1 MQATIKPLPSK
12 AQKKGY
18 SLERYCQLTLEYN
31 GYHVKRNAMSIG
43 IEDLI
48 AFNYDKVLLI
58 QCKNTKRGEKS
69 MTKDE
74 KEILRLHADELDAIP
89 IYLYKDG
96 RGKYI
101 WQNVSNGWRV
111 EEFDQ
116 YNKEWYRERMKERER
131 LRKMKKKNLAEYN
144 RYVLKNWDKVSKYI
158 C

>member
-1 MQATIKPLPSK
+1 MLPSK
-12 AQKKGY
+12 AYKKGY

-43 IEDLI
+43 IEDVM
-48 AFNYDKVLLI
+48 AFKEAIVLLI

-74 KEILRLHADELDAIP
+74 IDILKKHARDMGAIP

-96 RGKYI
+96 RNKYV
-101 WQNVSNGWRV
+101 WLNVEADVPQEHLRV
-111 EEFDQ
+111 
-116 YNKEWYRERMKERER
+116 YTPHWYKTRMFMRNQ
-131 LRKMKKKNLAEYN
+131 LRDMKKKNVKEYN
-144 RYVLKNWDKVSKYI
+144 KYVLKNWEEVKSFI